1 MTNLA
6 RRILLACGALSL
18 TACSILQ
25 PQPDPSRFFVLTPM
39 AHSSLPPP
47 AKALRLGL
55 GPIDFPPYLKRAQI
69 VTRVGTN
76 EIELSEIHRWGE
88 PLDLNFTRV
97 LAQNLT
103 SLLATEQ
110 ILFFPWYGGAQLNY
124 AIQVG
129 VTQFQ
134 VDTRGEARLL
144 ARWKI
149 VDPVNDKVRRSEES
163 DLTETAADSS
173 PDAAVAALSR
183 LVEKLSR
190 EIAAAI
196 EELKG

>member
-1 MTNLA
+1 MTRLA
-6 RRILLACGALSL
+6 RRILLACAAFSL

-25 PQPDPSRFFVLTPM
+25 PQPDLSRFFVLTPM
-39 AHSSLPPP
+39 TGSSLPPP

-55 GPIDFPPYLKRAQI
+55 GPIDFPPYLQRSQL
-69 VTRVGTN
+69 VTRSGPN
-76 EIELSEIHRWGE
+76 EIELSENYYWGE

-124 AIQVG
+124 AIQVS

-134 VDTRGEARLL
+134 VDTHGEARLV

-149 VDPVNDKVRRSEES
+149 VDAVGDKVRRSEES